1 MATVERFE
9 ELECWQAG
17 RLLTRRIYKV
27 SSDGRFAKDFALR
40 DQMRR
45 AAISVMSNIAEG
57 FESRTRPLF
66 IELLGRAKGSA
77 GEVRSQ
83 LYAALDAG
91 YLKKEEF
98 NEIRDLAEK
107 TSSQISRL
115 TAYLRS
121 APTTDNV
128 SEELPPFNSQ
138 TF

>member
-1 MATVERFE
+1 MATIERFE
-9 ELECWQAG
+9 ELDCWQTG

-27 SSDGRFAKDFALR
+27 SSGGRFSKDFALR

-91 YLKKEEF
+91 YLNKEEF

-107 TSSQISRL
+107 ASSQISRL

-121 APTTDNV
+121 APISENV
-128 SEELPPFNSQ
+128 SEDLPPFNLP